1 MTTELSDY
9 ASCPCTF
16 LTPPLILSWTI
27 KEQVPPE
34 SKGLSETHEQKERG
48 RKQTNKE
55 ITEQAKETKRGAT
68 VLYPTVETRRA
79 KES

>member
-48 RKQTNKE
+48 RKQTNK
-55 ITEQAKETKRGAT
+55 
-68 VLYPTVETRRA
+68 
-79 KES
+79 